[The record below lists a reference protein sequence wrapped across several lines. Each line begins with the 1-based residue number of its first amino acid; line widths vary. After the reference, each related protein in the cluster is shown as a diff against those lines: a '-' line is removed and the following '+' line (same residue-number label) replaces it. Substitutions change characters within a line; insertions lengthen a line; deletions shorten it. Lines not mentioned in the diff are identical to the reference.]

1 MIRNVDFDGGGGN
14 VVVTGVVITSIFD
27 TLVQF
32 LKIECHFDRAAQ
44 FLGVDLVESI
54 DKRSIFGLE
63 TATNR

>member
-44 FLGVDLVESI
+44 FLGSI
-54 DKRSIFGLE
+54 
-63 TATNR
+63 